1 MTRKVGVS
9 PSSAPLRKSCVGGNS
24 QLGASSI
31 GSQAGSR
38 SPPDPRRESDVRF
51 DFYSLL
57 VFFIQFFRLLPCAA
71 ARLPRPGRKT
81 FACYFRR
88 ILCVVFLSV
97 VCVVYPSVVC
107 VVFPSVVCVVYFS
120 VGDTVY
126 PSLPPL
132 FSATPSHFIIFQSNI
147 HLCLCR
153 NTSAQARLQIR

>member
-57 VFFIQFFRLLPCAA
+57 VFFIQFFHLLPCAA
-71 ARLPRPGRKT
+71 ARLPRPERKT

-88 ILCVVFLSV
+88 ILCVLCFPLWVPR
-97 VCVVYPSVVC
+97 CVLC
-107 VVFPSVVCVVYFS
+107 IRA

-126 PSLPPL
+126 PSPQCVSLPPPTFL
-132 FSATPSHFIIFQSNI
+132 RDLLALHYIPIKHPPLPLPQHKCTGSAPN
-147 HLCLCR
+147 
-153 NTSAQARLQIR
+153 

>member
-1 MTRKVGVS
+1 MTLKVGVS

-57 VFFIQFFRLLPCAA
+57 VFFIQFFHLLPCAA
-71 ARLPRPGRKT
+71 ARLPRPERKT

-88 ILCVVFLSV
+88 ILCVL
-97 VCVVYPSVVC
+97 CIRA
-107 VVFPSVVCVVYFS
+107 

-126 PSLPPL
+126 PSPQCVSLPPPTFL
-132 FSATPSHFIIFQSNI
+132 RDLLALHYIPIKHPPLPLPQHKCTGSAPN
-147 HLCLCR
+147 
-153 NTSAQARLQIR
+153 

>member
-1 MTRKVGVS
+1 MIATKIWGEMTLKVGVS

-57 VFFIQFFRLLPCAA
+57 VFFIQFFHLLPCAA
-71 ARLPRPGRKT
+71 ARLPRPERKT

-88 ILCVVFLSV
+88 ILCVL
-97 VCVVYPSVVC
+97 CIRA
-107 VVFPSVVCVVYFS
+107 

-126 PSLPPL
+126 PSPQCVSLPPPTFL
-132 FSATPSHFIIFQSNI
+132 RDLLALHYIPIKHPPLPLPQHKCTGSAPN
-147 HLCLCR
+147 
-153 NTSAQARLQIR
+153 